1 MEPLLTSS
9 VTRQEL
15 ETLPK
20 WAWDVIHTCRLN
32 SEMWQTVAKQQKA
45 EIANFF
51 DPRHETQKR
60 NRTASNSNRPIG
72 KAASSKLQQQLQT
85 TLIRTLVLDWKTNP
99 CIGDPF
105 LPKQIQY
112 QCLIFY
118 LWESV
123 SSTDKNRFQ
132 SREKEVLPNKKGVT
146 PLGGGGWRLHETHPP
161 FGDNDGQK
169 SSFGRCAGRLDRR
182 LGVWPD
188 LGTESC
194 SPQAFGGHAGCR

>member
-20 WAWDVIHTCRLN
+20 WAWDVIHTFRLN

-85 TLIRTLVLDWKTNP
+85 TLIRALVQDWKTNP

-123 SSTDKNRFQ
+123 SSTDKIDFNP
-132 SREKEVLPNKKGVT
+132 VKKKFFRTRKGLRRLAAAVGAFT
-146 PLGGGGWRLHETHPP
+146 KHIHHLAIMMVKSPALGGAPAGLTGG
-161 FGDNDGQK
+161 
-169 SSFGRCAGRLDRR
+169 
-182 LGVWPD
+182 
-188 LGTESC
+188 
-194 SPQAFGGHAGCR
+194 